1 MTSPSG
7 RQSFDTP
14 GSQAEGRAEGQAED
28 QAEGQQRLT
37 PEQLLALQLAAR
49 GRSLTQIGP
58 LVEQAPEAIPMFLAS
73 AIAAL
78 GRRTLAG
85 AIFEAKRR
93 GLIA

>member
-14 GSQAEGRAEGQAED
+14 GSQAEGR
-28 QAEGQQRLT
+28 AEGQQRLT